1 MRIANNDAPKLA
13 RSTLIHVNAGETVSG
28 YVVGVSS
35 ATTQGWAQ
43 AAYETKLEQAFGS
56 SLLHVA
62 VKLSARICFGGLVC
76 ALTSERP
83 RSRS

>member
-35 ATTQGWAQ
+35 ATAQGWAQ
-43 AAYETKLEQAFGS
+43 AAYETKVEQSSEAS
-56 SLLHVA
+56 CCQADVNLSLLM
-62 VKLSARICFGGLVC
+62 CFGGLS
-76 ALTSERP
+76 AP
-83 RSRS
+83 